1 MLSTSL
7 RKGMIGFSPTTFM
20 AVPSASY
27 DASLTSG
34 VVSLIVCHQVTIIIN
49 FGTTWFFVPIYGDM
63 VRNLNVV
70 KLGKAVKVR
79 YLKQGSYKSF

>member
-1 MLSTSL
+1 
-7 RKGMIGFSPTTFM
+7 MIGFSPTTFM

-49 FGTTWFFVPIYGDM
+49 FGTFVPIYGDM

>member
-1 MLSTSL
+1 
-7 RKGMIGFSPTTFM
+7 MIGFSPTTFM

-49 FGTTWFFVPIYGDM
+49 FGTTWFLCQFM
-63 VRNLNVV
+63 ETW
-70 KLGKAVKVR
+70 
-79 YLKQGSYKSF
+79 